1 MADMEMIQRTIK
13 ALAQNQMEGI
23 LVEDPAQLRETIL
36 RLVPQNAV
44 VSCGGSVTLAQ
55 TGVMDLLREGHYR
68 FLDREG
74 KTDEE
79 KQALYRETFLADAYF
94 TSSNAI
100 TEKGELYNVDGIG
113 NRVAAMIFGPK
124 RVIVVAGANKIVPD
138 IHAARE
144 RLRTVAA
151 PLNVQRLGS
160 PTGCKTAGH
169 CVDCHSPGRIC
180 CDYVKIGF
188 QRDPQRIKVLILP
201 QDYGY

>member
-1 MADMEMIQRTIK
+1 MADRAQIQRTIE
-13 ALAQNQMEGI
+13 ALARNQMEGI
-23 LVEDPAQLRETIL
+23 LVEDPLRLREAIL
-36 RLVPQNAV
+36 RLVPEGAV
-44 VSCGGSVTLAQ
+44 VSCGGSLTLAQ
-55 TGVMDLLREGHYR
+55 TGVMDLLREGTYR

-79 KQALYRETFLADAYF
+79 KQALYRETFSADAYF

-100 TEKGELYNVDGIG
+100 TEKGELYNVDGTG

-124 RVIVVAGANKIVPD
+124 RVVVVAGANKIVPD
-138 IHAARE
+138 IHAARD
-144 RLRTVAA
+144 RLRQIAA
-151 PLNVQRLGS
+151 PLNAKRLDCA
-160 PTGCKTAGH
+160 TGCKTAGH
-169 CVDCHSPGRIC
+169 CVDCHSSARIC

>member
-79 KQALYRETFLADAYF
+79 KQALYRETFSADAYF

-100 TEKGELYNVDGIG
+100 TEKGEL
-113 NRVAAMIFGPK
+113 
-124 RVIVVAGANKIVPD
+124 
-138 IHAARE
+138 
-144 RLRTVAA
+144 
-151 PLNVQRLGS
+151 
-160 PTGCKTAGH
+160 
-169 CVDCHSPGRIC
+169 
-180 CDYVKIGF
+180 
-188 QRDPQRIKVLILP
+188 
-201 QDYGY
+201 